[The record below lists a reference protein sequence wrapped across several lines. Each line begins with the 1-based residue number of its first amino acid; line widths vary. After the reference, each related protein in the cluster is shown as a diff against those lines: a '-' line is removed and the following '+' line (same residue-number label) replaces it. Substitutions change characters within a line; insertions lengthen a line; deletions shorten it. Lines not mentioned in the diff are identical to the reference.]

1 MAEPNLEQA
10 RAVFDTLCRTMD
22 RLEWHYKKISDLS
35 LECGAKGDDLP
46 MELTIKVDEE
56 RSLVRLISLLP
67 FSIPEDKRLDVVV
80 AISALNNAL
89 VDGCFDLDL
98 GDGALFYR
106 MTNSYM
112 DSELG
117 EEVFEYLLYSSCQ
130 IIDEYNDRFLM
141 LSKGM
146 ISLQDWIS
154 KINGE
159 GEEEDE

>member
-1 MAEPNLEQA
+1 MAEPNLERAQ
-10 RAVFDTLCRTMD
+10 AVFDALRRTMD
-22 RLEWHYKKISDLS
+22 RLEWHYKVVKDLT

-46 MELTIKVDEE
+46 MELTVKVDAE
-56 RSLVRLISLLP
+56 RCLIRLISLLP

-98 GDGALFYR
+98 GDGALFFR
-106 MTNSYM
+106 MTNSYA

-117 EEVFEYLLYSSCQ
+117 PEVFEYLLYSSCQ
-130 IIDEYNDRFLM
+130 VIDEYNDRFFM

-146 ISLQDWIS
+146 LSLEKWIS
-154 KINGE
+154 MITENG
-159 GEEEDE
+159 GEDDE

>member
-10 RAVFDTLCRTMD
+10 KAVFDAFCRTMD
-22 RLEWHYKKISDLS
+22 RLDWHYKKVKDLT

-46 MELTIKVDEE
+46 MDLTVKVDEE
-56 RSLVRLISLLP
+56 RRLIRLISLLP

-89 VDGCFDLDL
+89 IDGCFDLDL
-98 GDGALFYR
+98 GDGSLFFR
-106 MTNSYM
+106 MTNSYA

-117 EEVFEYLLYSSCQ
+117 TEVFEYLLYSSCQ
-130 IIDEYNDRFLM
+130 IIDEYNDRFFM

-146 ISLQDWIS
+146 LSLEQWIS
-154 KINGE
+154 MINDKGGE
-159 GEEEDE
+159 DNE